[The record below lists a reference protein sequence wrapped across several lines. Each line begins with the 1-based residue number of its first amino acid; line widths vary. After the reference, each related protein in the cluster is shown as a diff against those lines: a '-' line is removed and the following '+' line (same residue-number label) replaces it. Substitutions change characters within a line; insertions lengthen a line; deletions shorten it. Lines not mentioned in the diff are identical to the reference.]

1 MAQNVNSYTIN
12 GTNIVIKGMTC
23 LFYIAYCVLIS
34 CKHSKSSHYDCITLK
49 LNDVE
54 LFLLLYSVK
63 NLFFERLDGAV
74 DMFVCTVGDYVRIRT
89 DDPKI
94 STSVAQ
100 VESLDVERQMVR
112 IRWYYLPE
120 ETKQGRRTFHGIK
133 EVLLSNHYD
142 VRSIHTIQGKCVVY
156 SLENYMN
163 LKPVGS
169 GDYFCRFEY
178 NCVEKCVV
186 DGFVDVECDCE
197 MPYNPDLFMV
207 QCDGCMCRFHP
218 SCKGMKDKDA
228 MGLTKFLCSKKCSDD
243 DAKCSDDD
251 AK

>member
-12 GTNIVIKGMTC
+12 GTNIVIK
-23 LFYIAYCVLIS
+23 
-34 CKHSKSSHYDCITLK
+34 
-49 LNDVE
+49 
-54 LFLLLYSVK
+54 
-63 NLFFERLDGAV
+63 
-74 DMFVCTVGDYVRIRT
+74 VGDYVRIRT

-94 STSVAQ
+94 PTSVAQ

-163 LKPVGS
+163 LKPIGAD
-169 GDYFCRFEY
+169 DYFCRFEY

-251 AK
+251 AKCSDDDAK